1 MEEKSAVTRSIKN
14 YNSKLNG
21 TNEIVVDLDEIT
33 LLLNDGKK
41 KAKVA
46 TSSATVLNDECDTNT
61 DNTDSQ
67 NGSPTKVS
75 DVQVVHQVN
84 DNI

>member
-1 MEEKSAVTRSIKN
+1 MEEQAVVTRSTKD

-21 TNEIVVDLDEIT
+21 TNEVVVDLDEIT
-33 LLLNDGKK
+33 LLSNDGKK
-41 KAKVA
+41 KVKVE
-46 TSSATVLNDECDTNT
+46 TSSATVIIDECDTNT

-67 NGSPTKVS
+67 NGSPIKVS